1 VGHDGG
7 PTSRP
12 GRRAAV
18 GGRRRWCGPGGRGS
32 ACGRGGGGGG
42 VAPRRRSEGGQT
54 TAAGVGTEDWR
65 GCGGRRHQW
74 LEEGKERKVMGPII
88 NPSSTPRSVALS

>member
-1 VGHDGG
+1 MAVRRVG
-7 PTSRP
+7 P
-12 GRRAAV
+12 V
-18 GGRRRWCGPGGRGS
+18 GGRQS
-32 ACGRGGGGGG
+32 AGGGGG
-42 VAPRRRSEGGQT
+42 VVQGAGAAPVGAGGGGGVGAPRRRSEGGQT